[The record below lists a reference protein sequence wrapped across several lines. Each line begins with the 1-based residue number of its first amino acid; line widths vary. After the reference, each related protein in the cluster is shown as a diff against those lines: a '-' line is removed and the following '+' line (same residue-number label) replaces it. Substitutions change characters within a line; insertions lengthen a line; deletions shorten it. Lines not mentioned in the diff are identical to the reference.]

1 MKRCLM
7 VFIFIFPSVLFAH
20 EVRYSITRGVAYIL
34 DFYYP
39 DGTKFAFESYEI
51 YKPSNEKSA
60 YQVGR
65 TDEHG
70 VISFVPDTVGRWKV
84 RAFSDDGHGTSV
96 EVDITEDSVVKGR
109 KIDFFERFA
118 KPIFGTGLILILF
131 SIIHLFVRRRSYAK
145 VGN

>member
-7 VFIFIFPSVLFAH
+7 ILFFIFPSVLFAH
-20 EVRYSITRGVAYIL
+20 EVRYSISRGEAYIL
-34 DFYYP
+34 DFYYS

-51 YKPSNEKSA
+51 YKPSNERTA

-65 TDEHG
+65 TNEHG

-84 RAFSDDGHGTSV
+84 RVFSDDGHGASA
-96 EVDITEDSVVKGR
+96 ELDITEDSKVTER

-118 KPIFGTGLILILF
+118 KPTFGTGLILILF
-131 SIIHLFVRRRSYAK
+131 SIVNLFVRRKRYAK
-145 VGN
+145 VNS